1 CASAPKNHLQET
13 MSGYKLYYL
22 DARGRAEIIR
32 LSFVAANMEYE
43 DIRFTREEWVKE
55 KESGRPPLG
64 QVPFLVTPDG
74 KVLGQ
79 SQAIMKYVCRIGGLS
94 PTDSFDEA
102 IADMIVGGVED
113 FFQALIKVFI
123 EKEEAKKTELMKE
136 FLEETLAN
144 RLPKYENILKA
155 NNEGKGFF
163 VGDKLTY
170 ADIIFFDLMNFLE
183 KGEPTAP
190 KALEKFPLLAAH
202 HKRVLDVPEIKK
214 WNHLQETMSGYKLYY
229 FDVRGRAEIVRLSFV
244 AANMEYEDIRFTREE
259 WVKEKECEP
268 PLGQA
273 PFLVTPDGKVLGQSQ
288 AIMKYVC
295 RIGGLSPT
303 DSFDEAIADM
313 IVGGV
318 EDFFQALIKAHM
330 EKEEAKKT
338 ELMKE
343 FFEETLANRLPRY
356 ENILKANNEG
366 KGFFV
371 GDKLTY
377 ADIIFFDL
385 MNLLEKGEPTAPKA
399 LEKFPLLAAHHK
411 RVLDVPGIKKW
422 VETRPKTEH

>member
-1 CASAPKNHLQET
+1 
-13 MSGYKLYYL
+13 
-22 DARGRAEIIR
+22 
-32 LSFVAANMEYE
+32 
-43 DIRFTREEWVKE
+43 
-55 KESGRPPLG
+55 
-64 QVPFLVTPDG
+64 
-74 KVLGQ
+74 
-79 SQAIMKYVCRIGGLS
+79 
-94 PTDSFDEA
+94 
-102 IADMIVGGVED
+102 
-113 FFQALIKVFI
+113 
-123 EKEEAKKTELMKE
+123 
-136 FLEETLAN
+136 
-144 RLPKYENILKA
+144 
-155 NNEGKGFF
+155 
-163 VGDKLTY
+163 
-170 ADIIFFDLMNFLE
+170 
-183 KGEPTAP
+183 
-190 KALEKFPLLAAH
+190 
-202 HKRVLDVPEIKK
+202 
-214 WNHLQETMSGYKLYY
+214 MSGYKLYY

-259 WVKEKECEP
+259 WVKEKESGRP

-343 FFEETLANRLPRY
+343 FFEETLANRLPKY

-366 KGFFV
+366 RGFFV

-411 RVLDVPGIKKW
+411 RVLDVPEIKKW

>member
-1 CASAPKNHLQET
+1 MA
-13 MSGYKLYYL
+13 GYHLYYF

-32 LSFVAANMEYE
+32 LSFAAANMEYE
-43 DIRFTREEWVKE
+43 DVRLTREQWLKE

-64 QVPFLVTPDG
+64 QAPFLVTPDG

-79 SQAIMKYVCRIGGLS
+79 SQAITKYVCRLGGLS
-94 PTDSFDEA
+94 PTESFDEA

-113 FFQALIKVFI
+113 LFQSLIKI
-123 EKEEAKKTELMKE
+123 LLEKDEAKKKALMKE
-136 FLEETLAN
+136 LFEETLPN

-155 NNEGKGFF
+155 NNAGKGFF
-163 VGDKLTY
+163 VGDKRHQPREFVETIRDSRLSVVHEAGKEVEEGNVDQDCTG
-170 ADIIFFDLMNFLE
+170 ALLSSLGE
-183 KGEPTAP
+183 KMA
-190 KALEKFPLLAAH
+190 
-202 HKRVLDVPEIKK
+202 
-214 WNHLQETMSGYKLYY
+214 GYQLYY
-229 FDVRGRAEIVRLSFV
+229 FDSRGRAEIIRLSFV
-244 AANMEYEDIRFTREE
+244 AANIEYEDVRLTREQ
-259 WVKEKECEP
+259 WAKEKETGRP

-303 DSFDEAIADM
+303 ESFDEAIADM

-318 EDFFQALIKAHM
+318 EDFFQSLLKIHM
-330 EKEEAKKT
+330 EKDEAKKM
-338 ELMKE
+338 ELLKE
-343 FFEETLANRLPRY
+343 FFEETLPSRLPKY

-399 LEKFPLLAAHHK
+399 LEKFPLLAAHHN
-411 RVLDVPGIKKW
+411 RVLDVPEIKKW